1 MKNLALAFAAFVLAS
16 SASATTVNFDSMASA
31 VLVSNG
37 TAGIDNWTNLYS
49 YDATGNVGNYA
60 DGVVSGKNVAYN
72 GYSNSA
78 GLSDA
83 EGFTFNSAYFT
94 AVHVPLVDLQLRAYD
109 SKGILK
115 YSFNTTLDHKARN
128 IDLDWT
134 GISSMT
140 MAGFR
145 AGTNSTTWFAMDNL
159 VVNEAV
165 NAVPEP
171 GSIALL
177 GLGIAGLMA
186 GRRRKVA

>member
-1 MKNLALAFAAFVLAS
+1 MKNLVLAFAALALAS
-16 SASATTVNFDSMASA
+16 SASATTINFDSMTPG
-31 VLVSNG
+31 VISNG
-37 TAGIDNWTNLYS
+37 TAGIDKWTNLYS
-49 YDATGNVGNYA
+49 LNATSQVGNYA
-60 DGVVSGKNVAYN
+60 DGIVSGKNVAYN
-72 GYSNSA
+72 GSGSSA

-94 AVHVPLVDLQLRAYD
+94 AVWTPLVDLQLRAYD

-115 YSFNTTLDHKARN
+115 YSFDTTLDHKARN
-128 IDLDWT
+128 INLGWT
-134 GISSMT
+134 GIGSMT
-140 MAGFR
+140 MAGFT
-145 AGTNSTTWFAMDNL
+145 AGTKNTTWFAMDNL
-159 VVNEAV
+159 VINEAV